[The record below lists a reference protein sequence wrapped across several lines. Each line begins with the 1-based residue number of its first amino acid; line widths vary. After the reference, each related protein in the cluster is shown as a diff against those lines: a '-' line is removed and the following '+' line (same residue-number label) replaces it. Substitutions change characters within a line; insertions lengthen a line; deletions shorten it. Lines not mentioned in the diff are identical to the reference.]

1 MMIVRAV
8 GRVLSPNLLLCFNRP
23 VIPTQI
29 APGLGQQRDYPGV
42 VAVDVIARFVGVAI
56 FDFSASRKGNS
67 SRFCILLS

>member
-1 MMIVRAV
+1 MIVRAV

-23 VIPTQI
+23 VII